1 MNSSGYLSVEQLRKD
16 VAEGKIDTVVVVMTD
31 MQGRLVGKRIHGQF
45 FLDEIVKHGTEGCNY
60 LLAVD
65 IDMNTVGGYEMSS
78 WDRGYSDFAM
88 VPDLSTL
95 RYIPWQ
101 EGAAMVTADVQWLDH
116 TDVVAS
122 PRQILRRQIKRL
134 EEAGMKAFVGTE
146 LEFIEIGRA
155 HV

>member
-45 FLDEIVKHGTEGCNY
+45 FLDEILKHGTEGCNY

-95 RYIPWQ
+95 RS
-101 EGAAMVTADVQWLDH
+101 EEH
-116 TDVVAS
+116 TS
-122 PRQILRRQIKRL
+122 
-134 EEAGMKAFVGTE
+134 E
-146 LEFIEIGRA
+146 LQS
-155 HV
+155 